1 MSTEDRTL
9 QQNLKFYVLSFSF
22 ALFALSFALNCFAK
36 EITILYTG
44 ETHAMLYP
52 CNCPIEPDGG
62 IARRAALIKQLR
74 KDNTDSLFLDSGG
87 FFAGG
92 LMDEYTQNTQLDTQ
106 RTSVN
111 LKAMELMQY
120 DAVSIGDD
128 EFNFGKEFL
137 LENMTKTKVPFL
149 SCNIQSEQFKPY
161 LIKEIAG
168 TKIGIIGVTTLYAQQ
183 KAGGLKFIEPKLA
196 IKQVVQDLK
205 SKGANIIILLSHLGE
220 SDDLK
225 LIKEIE
231 GIDILI
237 LGHSRSKEESS
248 QKVGSTIILRP
259 SWQGRRLGK
268 LSLTITDKKITDYRL
283 EELRLSDKISDDPE
297 ILSILPRCFSDTNCH
312 KEGLVGKCEEP
323 GSLRARC
330 TFNEVA
336 AVNLLIIM
344 PKVCITCDPEG
355 VINFLKKSFP
365 GLVVSY
371 LYYPDTKTNNL
382 IRDFAIKGLP
392 VYLLGKEAEKENGFD
407 ALKENLEI
415 KGDYYMLKPRFGGF
429 SYFLDRKKIK
439 GKLDLFL
446 SLYGKDTPE
455 LLRVTK
461 KFNPTI
467 HFLAV
472 EQKDG
477 FDAAKGVLEVEEH
490 LRSVCV
496 QKYYPESF
504 WDYISCRGKNINSSW
519 WEDCVEKLD
528 TNKIKI
534 CSRSEEGKSLLKENI
549 SLNKE
554 LEIMF
559 GPTYLLDNQEIFA
572 TKGVPTEEELKQI
585 LKD

>member
-1 MSTEDRTL
+1 MSIEDKTL

-62 IARRAALIKQLR
+62 VARRATLIKQLR
-74 KDNTDSLFLDSGG
+74 KDNPDSLLLDSGG

-106 RTSVN
+106 RSSVN

-137 LENMTKTKVPFL
+137 LANLAKSKIPIL
-149 SCNIQSEQFKPY
+149 SCNIQSESFRPY
-161 LIKEIAG
+161 LIEEIAG

-196 IKQVVQDLK
+196 VKQTVQELK
-205 SKGANIIILLSHLGE
+205 RKGVNVIVLLSHLGE

-248 QKVGSTIILRP
+248 QKLGSTIILRP

-268 LSLTITDKKITDYRL
+268 LSLTITDKKITDYKTD
-283 EELRLSDKISDDPE
+283 ELRLSDNISDDPE
-297 ILSILPRCFSDTNCH
+297 ILAILPRCFSDTNCR
-312 KEGLVGKCEEP
+312 KEGLIGKCEDP
-323 GSLRARC
+323 GSLNARC
-330 TFNEVA
+330 TFSEVA
-336 AVNLLIIM
+336 KVKLLVILS
-344 PKVCITCDPEG
+344 KQCVTCNPGEA
-355 VINFLKKSFP
+355 IKFLKKSFP

-371 LYYPDTKTNNL
+371 LNYPDPKADNL
-382 IRDFAIKGLP
+382 IRDLAVKGLP

-407 ALKENLEI
+407 ALKENLEV
-415 KGDYYMLKPRFGGF
+415 KGDYYMLKPQFIGL
-429 SYFLDRKKIK
+429 SYFLDRKRIK
-439 GKLDLFL
+439 GKFDLFV
-446 SLYGKDTPE
+446 SLFDKNAVE
-455 LLRVTK
+455 LLGVMR
-461 KFNPTI
+461 KFNPAI
-467 HFLAV
+467 HFLAT
-472 EQKDG
+472 EQQDG
-477 FDAAKGVLEVEEH
+477 FDAAKGNLEVEEY

-504 WDYISCRGKNINSSW
+504 WDYITCRAKNINTSW
-519 WEDCVEKLD
+519 WEDCAGKLD
-528 TNKIKI
+528 TNQIKT
-534 CSRSEEGKSLLKENI
+534 CSRSQEGKSLLKENI

-559 GPTYLLDNQEIFA
+559 GPAYLLDNQEIFGS
-572 TKGVPTEEELKQI
+572 KGVPTEEELRQI